1 MASERHEAPLRLYE
15 TAVLP
20 EWVDYNGHMSEAFYA
35 LIFGYT
41 TDALL
46 EYVGMDSAFRE
57 GRSLSVYTLESH
69 IHYLR
74 EAAEAEPLYI
84 TTRLMDLD
92 HKRAHVFHSMYR
104 ATDGELLSTGEYML
118 LNVDSSAP
126 KSAPFDEKVRE
137 QLQDIRRA
145 HESLDNPEQAGSSIG
160 LG

>member
-1 MASERHEAPLRLYE
+1 MTPKRHGAPLRLYE

-35 LIFGYT
+35 LVFGYS

-46 EYVGMDSAFRE
+46 EYAGMDSAFRE
-57 GRSLSVYTLESH
+57 ESGLSVYTLESH

-74 EAAEAEPLYI
+74 EAAETEPLYVY
-84 TTRLMDLD
+84 TQLLDLD
-92 HKRAHVFHSMYR
+92 HKRVHLFHSMHR

-118 LNVDSSAP
+118 LNVDSSVP

-137 QLQDIRRA
+137 RLRDILQA
-145 HESLDNPEQAGSSIG
+145 HETLGTPEQAGSSIG

>member
-1 MASERHEAPLRLYE
+1 MAPESHEAPLRLYE
-15 TAVLP
+15 TEVLS

-46 EYVGMDSAFRE
+46 DYIDMHSTFRE
-57 GRSLSVYTLESH
+57 SSGLSVYTLESH

-74 EAAEAEPLYI
+74 EAAEAEPLYVN
-84 TTRLMDLD
+84 THLLDLD
-92 HKRAHVFHSMYR
+92 HKRAHVFHFMHR
-104 ATDGELLSTGEYML
+104 AMDGELLATGEYML

-137 QLQDIRRA
+137 RLQDILRA
-145 HESLDNPEQAGSSIG
+145 HETLDLPDQAGSSIG